1 MHLVYSLLL
10 LSIGSLSL
18 AAGSKNTNLIAVGQG
33 ISSPTSTSMINFS
46 SGYTSESPLGTIYQN
61 GFRVTAQY
69 DKDDDAN
76 KTEAFGAEVGYGQ
89 GEWGIAAG
97 QRKRDCTNC
106 DSTTAGAVGVSIG
119 SVGVGVRFQE
129 DIYALGV
136 LINPNGNHR
145 FGLMAES
152 NDSGGSGSNIT
163 AYGLGYSYVEA
174 QYTLTLD
181 VSSRTFE
188 NDTIDDDRM
197 QVTPGVMFRADIFQL
212 SINDKITL
220 NSDDN
225 NPAHDDEDHS
235 LWFGV
240 GLGGDRYHLAVY
252 SDYVNEIAVA
262 GTLFF

>member
-1 MHLVYSLLL
+1 MRFVSLLVL
-10 LSIGSLSL
+10 LSVGSLSW
-18 AAGSKNTNLIAVGQG
+18 AAGSKNTNLIAIGQG
-33 ISSPTSTSMINFS
+33 ISSPTSTSTINFS
-46 SGYTSESPLGTIYQN
+46 SGYTPENPLGTIYQN

-69 DKDDDAN
+69 DRADDAN
-76 KTEAFGAEVGYGQ
+76 ETEAFGAEIGYGQ
-89 GEWGIAAG
+89 GEWGVAAG
-97 QRKRDCTNC
+97 HRKRDCQNC
-106 DSTTAGAVGVSIG
+106 DGTSAGAVGVSIG
-119 SVGVGVRFQE
+119 DIGVGVRFQE

-136 LINPNGNHR
+136 LFNPNGNHR

-152 NDSGGSGSNIT
+152 NESGASGSNVT
-163 AYGLGYSYVEA
+163 AYGLGYSFVES

-181 VSSRTFE
+181 VSSRDFE
-188 NDTIDDDRM
+188 NSTIDDDRM

-220 NSDDN
+220 NNDEN

-240 GLGGDRYHLAVY
+240 GLGGDSYHLAVY
-252 SDYVNEIAVA
+252 SDYFNEIAVA